1 MTEAVA
7 VVFNVVEIIGI
18 ISFAI
23 AGAIEAIN
31 KETDLFGVVFLSLIT
46 AFGGGM
52 IRDVMIGN
60 NPPVFFTSYVWV
72 ATCAGTAVAVFVIAA
87 IFKRKFVENEEIIG
101 RINNVFDALG
111 IGAFTVSGV
120 KLTMDMGY
128 THPFIAI
135 SMAMITCI
143 GGSMIRD
150 FCLREIPF
158 FLRKRVYA
166 LATLIG
172 GACYWLMIHFEA
184 NEIAAMI
191 ISPLV
196 VFAIRMLATVF
207 KWNFPKAIDFES
219 MKKED

>member
-1 MTEAVA
+1 MTGVEAVFTA
-7 VVFNVVEIIGI
+7 VEIIGV

-23 AGAIEAIN
+23 SGSIEAIN
-31 KETDLFGVVFLSLIT
+31 KETDLFGVVFLALLTS
-46 AFGGGM
+46 FGGGM

-72 ATCAGTAVAVFVIAA
+72 ITCAITAIAVFVIAA
-87 IFKRKFVENEEIIG
+87 IFKKKFVENEEIIAK
-101 RINNVFDALG
+101 INNVFDALG
-111 IGAFTVSGV
+111 IGAFTVSGI
-120 KLTMDMGY
+120 KLTMNLGY

-135 SMAMITCI
+135 SMGMITCI
-143 GGSMIRD
+143 GGSMVRD

-166 LATLIG
+166 LATLLG
-172 GACYWLMIHFEA
+172 GACYWLMLHFGA

-196 VFAIRMLATVF
+196 VFAIRMMATVF
-207 KWNFPKAIDFES
+207 RWNFPKAIDFEK
-219 MKKED
+219 MKNDG